1 MNTVPVKGGDVDE
14 PQVMETEQFKEMEL
28 AKQAPENHYDQGGNN
43 VLNPHTQLAQ
53 PKSAFTLHES
63 KDLHSLCLNCL
74 HYILQYESENG
85 MDRDTSKLPG
95 AFDADVR
102 REWTLLQKHI

>member
-53 PKSAFTLHES
+53 PKSQTEA
-63 KDLHSLCLNCL
+63 KKASLRMKEVVFMTVFQIAMIVLFATCTTFGN
-74 HYILQYESENG
+74 
-85 MDRDTSKLPG
+85 D
-95 AFDADVR
+95 
-102 REWTLLQKHI
+102 